1 MDFFATWALIFFIY
15 SFVGWLVEVIRGLVL
30 RHKFVNRGFLI
41 GPICPIYGFGA
52 LLLTLT
58 LSNIENPVAI
68 FCVSFIGGSA
78 LEYFTSFFME
88 KLFHVRWW
96 DYSDRKIHLNGRIC
110 LTSSIYFG
118 LAGILMVKFLN
129 PLLLG
134 LLSSLPSPLIITLAV
149 IFILLYLAD
158 TILSIVLICGFRV
171 TVGTVAKDAT
181 DEISERVR
189 EIIMTKGKLSR
200 RLLTAF
206 PNQKP
211 AHKLRKRS

>member
-15 SFVGWLVEVIRGLVL
+15 SFTGWLVEVVRGLIL

-52 LLLTLT
+52 LLLTILLGT
-58 LSNIENPVAI
+58 IQNPVAI
-68 FCVSFIGGSA
+68 FCVAFLGGST

-96 DYSDRKIHLNGRIC
+96 DYSDRKVHLHGRIC

-118 LAGILMVKFLN
+118 LAGILMVKVLN
-129 PLLLG
+129 PLLLASIS
-134 LLSSLPSPLIITLAV
+134 LLPNLLIIILAIV
-149 IFILLYLAD
+149 FILIYLAD
-158 TILSIVLICGFRV
+158 TILSLVLICNFRV

-181 DEISERVR
+181 DEITERVR
-189 EIIMTKGKLSR
+189 AIIMEKGKLSR

-211 AHKLRKRS
+211 SQKLPKKP